1 MPTTISALQVNR
13 EALQKREVE
22 RQADMRAKQQELAI
36 AIQVS
41 VSLLAASLSPISSY
55 QCSRLP

>member
-41 VSLLAASLSPISSY
+41 FSLLAASLSPISSY